1 MFGVANQLLAVVAL
15 AVATTLVINIG
26 RTKYAWV
33 TGVPCAFVTVTTLS
47 AGYLNIVD
55 NFWPLTTATDPSVHM
70 QGYVNSICT
79 AIMMLC
85 AVVILGETGRRSLGV
100 LSGRV
105 GTLET
110 AEAEA

>member
-1 MFGVANQLLAVVAL
+1 
-15 AVATTLVINIG
+15 
-26 RTKYAWV
+26 
-33 TGVPCAFVTVTTLS
+33 VTVTTLS

-55 NFWPLTTATDPSVHM
+55 NFWPLTTAADPSVHM